1 MELSINTTMAY
12 DKKIMITKDNSEVTL
27 PENTEW
33 VNYKDSLISSG
44 KLIKWEVSS
53 FDTKGN
59 ATIDIS
65 VDSEETWND
74 IWTTSAKIRDK
85 NGITVTKY

>member
-1 MELSINTTMAY
+1 MELSINTNMAY
-12 DKKIMITKDNSEVTL
+12 DKKIMITKDDPKGTL

-33 VNYKDSLISSG
+33 VNYKNSLISSG

-53 FDTKGN
+53 FDAKGN
-59 ATIDIS
+59 ATIDIR
-65 VDSEETWND
+65 VDNEETWND

-85 NGITVTKY
+85 QGVTVTKY